1 MFGDRWK
8 RTDGGGAHGRPLPAA
23 PFRRALAPASAFLPS
38 HKKAAHGADQ
48 CTPIQSADYA
58 RPSLSCA
65 LSAACKPCCQSRAR
79 RAGCGLPR
87 LLHPCE
93 GEVQLPCDDHAR
105 WACHP
110 TTATNQRSAGSL
122 AVPISSQVL
131 RPPWVPSLNLAT
143 VTTLVPGG
151 ECLYMQ
157 ILEVCRFQTG
167 LSLCVYTRARTC
179 VCSCAC
185 CWMWITRCSSVQT
198 RMHRKELKPWTAR
211 RDRRRNLCAPGW
223 QQATRHAPGLDTPVP
238 IESVGHGAAH
248 FACCQI

>member
-1 MFGDRWK
+1 MAQISALRFKALIMQGRACH
-8 RTDGGGAHGRPLPAA
+8 AHSPLHVSPAVRAA
-23 PFRRALAPASAFLPS
+23 PAGRDVGCRACCTRE
-38 HKKAAHGADQ
+38 GA
-48 CTPIQSADYA
+48 
-58 RPSLSCA
+58 
-65 LSAACKPCCQSRAR
+65 
-79 RAGCGLPR
+79 
-87 LLHPCE
+87 
-93 GEVQLPCDDHAR
+93 VQLPCDDHAR

-198 RMHRKELKPWTAR
+198 RKHRKELKPWTAR